1 MEAVLIALASGFCG
15 GLGGVG
21 YKVSNMGK
29 VSTLQAAAVIA
40 FFGALFFGVQACHQG
55 EWALFSW
62 QVAGLAL
69 ASGFSQYLALVLFAW
84 ALKKAPLSLVWCAS
98 SLEFM
103 PGLLFAW
110 LAYDEPMSYCRWAG
124 LVALL
129 GAIVV
134 ASFAGG
140 EETPGKEQGADLP
153 PEPEKPSASRPS
165 VPTMLATLIA
175 LPLLFGGL
183 FVCMKWGSY
192 LPAPGAPE
200 KVIMDATGNI
210 FMCLV
215 YFTMMVTCACHVT
228 ATREWNITR
237 LGAWGCALATI
248 PTVASFFLQLCIV
261 VEAPAAVVFALTYS
275 MSMFSTAILSTLF
288 LGERRTRTW
297 YATLGLALL
306 AVVLISDVLP
316 LLAQTWP
323 K

>member
-1 MEAVLIALASGFCG
+1 MESVLIALASGFCG

-29 VSTLQAAAVIA
+29 VSTLQTAAVIS
-40 FFGALFFGVQACHQG
+40 FFGALFFGARACLLG
-55 EWALFSW
+55 EWTLFSW
-62 QVAGLAL
+62 QVASLAL
-69 ASGFSQYLALVLFAW
+69 ASGFSQYLALVVFAL
-84 ALKKAPLSLVWCAS
+84 ALKKTPLSLVWCAA

-110 LAYDEPMSYCRWAG
+110 LAYDEPMSLWLWAG

-134 ASFAGG
+134 ASFAGSEEEG
-140 EETPGKEQGADLP
+140 EKKPQEQGRG
-153 PEPEKPSASRPS
+153 RPS
-165 VPTMLATLIA
+165 VGTMLVTLIA

-183 FVCMKWGSY
+183 FVCMKWGSH
-192 LPAPGAPE
+192 LPTPGAPE
-200 KVIMDATGNI
+200 KVLMDATGNI

-215 YFTMMVTCACHVT
+215 YFTMMVTCACHVS
-228 ATREWNITR
+228 AKREWNITP
-237 LGAWGCALATI
+237 LGAWGCALATV

-288 LGERRTRTW
+288 LGEKRTRTW

-306 AVVLISDVLP
+306 AVVLISDIFP
-316 LLAQTWP
+316 LLL
-323 K
+323 KS